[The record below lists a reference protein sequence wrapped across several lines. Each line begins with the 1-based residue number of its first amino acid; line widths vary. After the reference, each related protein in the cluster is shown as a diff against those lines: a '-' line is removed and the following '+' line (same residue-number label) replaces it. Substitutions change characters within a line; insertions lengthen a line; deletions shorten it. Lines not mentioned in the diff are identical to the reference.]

1 VVRALLVRG
10 MLAGAFA
17 GLLAFAFA
25 HVFGEPQVDL
35 AIGFEEHMHQMAGEA
50 PEPELVSREVQS
62 TIGLL
67 TGIVV
72 YSCALGGIFALAFA
86 YAHGRLGTLSPRG
99 TAAVLAAAG
108 FVTLILV
115 PQIKYPANP
124 PSIGDPDTIG
134 QRTELYFMILAL
146 SVIAAIAATSTGKQ
160 LARHFGAWISAL
172 VAGAAYVA
180 IVAIGML
187 ILPPVNEVPADFSAT
202 TLWNFRIASLGI
214 EAVLWTA
221 LGLLFGFLADRQFSP
236 AMRTGIQASHNG
248 R

>member
-17 GLLAFAFA
+17 GLLAFGFA
-25 HVFGEPQVDL
+25 YVFGEPQVDL
-35 AIGFEEHMHQMAGEA
+35 GIGFEEHMHHMAGGAHE
-50 PEPELVSREVQS
+50 EELVSREVQS

-67 TGIVV
+67 TGVVV

-86 YAHGRLGTLSPRG
+86 YAHGRLGALSPRG
-99 TAAVLAAAG
+99 TAAVLAVAG

-124 PSIGDPDTIG
+124 PSIGDADTIG
-134 QRTELYFMILAL
+134 KRTELYFMMLAL
-146 SVIAAIAATSTGKQ
+146 SVIAAIAVTSTGKQ
-160 LARHFGAWISAL
+160 LARHVGAWTST
-172 VAGAAYVA
+172 VMAGMAYVA
-180 IVAIGML
+180 VVTAGML
-187 ILPPVNEVPADFSAT
+187 ILPPINEVPADFPAT
-202 TLWNFRIASLGI
+202 TLWNFRVASLGM

-221 LGLLFGFLADRQFSP
+221 LGLAFGFLAERQFMP
-236 AMRTGIQASHNG
+236 ARRAELKITRGA